1 VETRLRKIGN
11 SRGVIIPAQLI
22 ERLRLSDTVE
32 LSVENEALVMRSTT
46 PQRQGWFDNYDPGQD
61 DTPLEGF
68 VDDADDQADWEW

>member
-1 VETRLRKIGN
+1 METRLRKIGN

-46 PQRQGWFDNYDPGQD
+46 PQRQGWFDNYDPEQD
-61 DTPLEGF
+61 DMPLEGF
-68 VDDADDQADWEW
+68 IDDADDQADWEW

>member
-1 VETRLRKIGN
+1 METRLRKIGN

-61 DTPLEGF
+61 DMPLEGF
-68 VDDADDQADWEW
+68 IDDADDQVDWEW

>member
-1 VETRLRKIGN
+1 METRLRKIGN

-46 PQRQGWFDNYDPGQD
+46 PQRQGWFDNYDPRQD
-61 DTPLEGF
+61 DMPLEGF